1 MDWFLVM
8 WIVLL
13 IVGLVLLVKGADWFV
28 DGSAG
33 IAHKAKIPPLIIGL
47 TIVAFGTSAPELA
60 VSVTGAVQGS
70 TDIAVGNVV
79 GSNIANIL
87 LILGV
92 ASLIRKLP
100 VKKNSLC
107 LDLPVL
113 LLAGAL
119 LVGLGVWGYNIEWW
133 DGLVLLAVL
142 IAYMTFLLVR
152 AKKELKAEKLKVEQK
167 PLESPDEET
176 KEEKKEKPKKKK
188 GKVGLWFE
196 KMQEKLWF
204 CIILAIVG
212 LGMVVGGGILFVDG
226 AKYVAVK
233 LGASERVIG
242 LTVVAIGTS
251 LPELVTSV
259 VAAVKGETD
268 IAVGNIIG
276 SNIFN
281 ILLIAG
287 VSSLFHP
294 LGFTIQGNL
303 VDALVALGASV
314 LLYLFA
320 LFDKH
325 RLGIP
330 AGVVFLCFY
339 IAYYVYLFLVPVS

>member
-1 MDWFLVM
+1 M
-8 WIVLL
+8 
-13 IVGLVLLVKGADWFV
+13 
-28 DGSAG
+28 
-33 IAHKAKIPPLIIGL
+33 
-47 TIVAFGTSAPELA
+47 
-60 VSVTGAVQGS
+60 
-70 TDIAVGNVV
+70 
-79 GSNIANIL
+79 
-87 LILGV
+87 
-92 ASLIRKLP
+92 
-100 VKKNSLC
+100 
-107 LDLPVL
+107 
-113 LLAGAL
+113 
-119 LVGLGVWGYNIEWW
+119 
-133 DGLVLLAVL
+133 
-142 IAYMTFLLVR
+142 R

-167 PLESPDEET
+167 PLAGFDGEK
-176 KEEKKEKPKKKK
+176 KEENEKPKKKK
-188 GKVGLWFE
+188 GKLGVWFE
-196 KMQEKLWF
+196 EMLQKLWF
-204 CIILAIVG
+204 CIILAIIG
-212 LGMVVGGGILFVDG
+212 LGMVVGGGVLFVDG

-259 VAAVKGETD
+259 VAVVKNETD

-276 SNIFN
+276 SNICN

-287 VSSLFHP
+287 VSSLFAP

-303 VDALVALGASV
+303 VDALVAFGASV

-320 LFDKH
+320 LFDRH

>member
-1 MDWFLVM
+1 MDWLLVM

-13 IVGLVLLVKGADWFV
+13 VVGLVLLVKGADWFV

-33 IAHKAKIPPLIIGL
+33 IAYKAKISPLIVGL

-60 VSVTGAVQGS
+60 VSITGAVQGS

-79 GSNIANIL
+79 GSNIANIF
-87 LILGV
+87 LILGI
-92 ASLIRKLP
+92 ASLIKKLP
-100 VKKNSLC
+100 VQKNSLT

-119 LVGLGVWGYNIEWW
+119 LIALGVIGTSIVWW
-133 DGLVLLAVL
+133 EGLILLAVL
-142 IAYMTFLLVR
+142 AAYMTILLVR
-152 AKKELKAEKLKVEQK
+152 ASKEIKAQKLNPPEQK
-167 PLESPDEET
+167 PLENPDG
-176 KEEKKEKPKKKK
+176 EKKEKPK
-188 GKVGLWFE
+188 GKVALWFE
-196 KMQEKLWF
+196 KMEDRLWF
-204 CIILAIVG
+204 CILLAIVG
-212 LGMVVGGGILFVDG
+212 LGMVVGGGVLFVDG
-226 AKYVAVK
+226 AKYIAHK
-233 LGASERVIG
+233 LGASERIIG

-251 LPELVTSV
+251 LPELVTSI

-287 VSSLFHP
+287 ASSLFHP
-294 LGFTIQGNL
+294 LTFTIGGNL
-303 VDALVALGASV
+303 VDALVAFGASA
-314 LLYLFA
+314 LLYIFA
-320 LFDKH
+320 LFDKR

-339 IAYYVYLFLVPVS
+339 IAYYVYLFLMPVV

>member
-1 MDWFLVM
+1 MDWLLVM

-13 IVGLVLLVKGADWFV
+13 VVGLALLVKGADWFV

-92 ASLIRKLP
+92 ASLVRKLP
-100 VKKNSLC
+100 VQKNSLW

-113 LLAGAL
+113 VLASAL
-119 LVGLGVWGYNIEWW
+119 LIGLGVWGYQIEWW
-133 DGLVLLAVL
+133 DGLVLIAVFA
-142 IAYMTFLLVR
+142 AYMTFLLVK
-152 AKKELKAEKLKVEQK
+152 AKKELKAQKLNPPEGK
-167 PLESPDEET
+167 PLENPDEK
-176 KEEKKEKPKKKK
+176 KEEKKPKKPK

-204 CIILAIVG
+204 CILLAAVG
-212 LGMVVGGGILFVDG
+212 LGMVVGGGVLFVDG

-233 LGASERVIG
+233 LGASERIIG

-259 VAAVKGETD
+259 VAAIKGETD

-287 VSSLFHP
+287 ISSLFSP
-294 LGFTIQGNL
+294 LAFTLEGNL
-303 VDALVALGASV
+303 VDALVALGAAI
-314 LLYLFA
+314 LLFVFS

-339 IAYYVYLFLVPVS
+339 IAYYVYLFLMPIS

>member
-1 MDWFLVM
+1 MDWLLFM

-13 IVGLVLLVKGADWFV
+13 VAGLALLVKGADWFV

-60 VSVTGAVQGS
+60 VSITDVAQGT
-70 TDIAVGNVV
+70 TDICVGNVV

-92 ASLIRKLP
+92 ASLVRKLP
-100 VKKNSLC
+100 VQKNSLY

-113 LLAGAL
+113 MAAGAL
-119 LVGLGVWGYNIEWW
+119 LVGLGAWGGKVQWW
-133 DGLVLLAVL
+133 DGLVLLAVF
-142 IAYMTFLLVR
+142 IGYMTFLLVKAR
-152 AKKELKAEKLKVEQK
+152 RELKAQKLNPPEQK
-167 PLESPDEET
+167 PLLSPDPK
-176 KEEKKEKPKKKK
+176 KEEKPKKPK
-188 GKVGLWFE
+188 GKVGLWYE
-196 KMQEKLWF
+196 GMQEKLWF

-212 LGMVVGGGILFVDG
+212 LGMVIGGGVLFVDG
-226 AKYVAVK
+226 AKYIAQK

-281 ILLIAG
+281 VLLIAG
-287 VSSLFHP
+287 LASLIHP
-294 LGFTIQGNL
+294 LEFTTGNL
-303 VDALVALGASV
+303 VDALVAFGASV
-314 LLYLFA
+314 LLFVFSF
-320 LFDKH
+320 FDKR

-339 IAYYVYLFLVPVS
+339 VAYYLYLFLMPI

>member
-1 MDWFLVM
+1 MDWLLVM

-60 VSVTGAVQGS
+60 VSVTGAAQGS

-100 VKKNSLC
+100 VQKNSLW

-113 LLAGAL
+113 VLSGAL
-119 LVGLGVWGYNIEWW
+119 LIGLGVWGQRIEWW
-133 DGLVLLAVL
+133 DGLVLLAVF
-142 IAYMTFLLVR
+142 IAYMTFLLVGAR
-152 AKKELKAEKLKVEQK
+152 KELKAQKLKLPEQR
-167 PLESPDEET
+167 PSESPDEE
-176 KEEKKEKPKKKK
+176 KKNQKPKKPKSK
-188 GKVGLWFE
+188 AGLWFE
-196 KMQEKLWF
+196 AMQEKLWF
-204 CIILAIVG
+204 CIVLAVVG
-212 LGMVVGGGILFVDG
+212 LGMVVGGGVLFVDG

-259 VAAVKGETD
+259 VASIKGETD

-287 VSSLFHP
+287 VSALFAP
-294 LGFTIQGNL
+294 LTFTLGGNL
-303 VDALVALGASV
+303 IDAIVALGASL
-314 LLYLFA
+314 LLYVFA

-325 RLGIP
+325 RLGVP

-339 IAYYVYLFLVPVS
+339 VAYYVYLFLAPVA